1 MDIRPAER
9 VEDLVQQLPQDG
21 FPLRGLHPEAHRAV
35 KRAAMARHIEFGNQ
49 RHAPFPAVG
58 VQLAH
63 LVLRIKLSR
72 LAQHAFR
79 SIELRIPLAFQPPG
93 LVLCQVQMEHIDLE
107 LREDFHLPLEFR
119 QADIRPSH
127 VHHPPAYAETG
138 PVHDAAAG
146 DAAPSSVILRRP
158 PADVRILKLPERL
171 PGVPD
176 AVLRHGLD
184 MDAGLVDGQA
194 IRLVFIQH
202 RLRDGLHERHRL
214 GRAGPDAP
222 AGVLDLLRQR
232 QQRRFLHLCA
242 GNQQYRRQERF
253 NQADDSFHG
262 QSFWGL
268 CKDMD

>member
-1 MDIRPAER
+1 MGPDIGDHLLDEPRIRESHLVGADMDIRPTER
-9 VEDLVQQLPQDG
+9 VEDLIQQLLQDS
-21 FPLRGLHPEAHRAV
+21 FPLRGLHPEAHHALE
-35 KRAAMARHIEFGNQ
+35 RAAI
-49 RHAPFPAVG
+49 
-58 VQLAH
+58 
-63 LVLRIKLSR
+63 LSR

-93 LVLCQVQMEHIDLE
+93 LVLRQVQMEHIGLE
-107 LREDFHLPLEFR
+107 LREDFHLPLELF
-119 QADIRPSH
+119 QADVRPSH
-127 VHHPPAYAETG
+127 VHHPPAHAETG

-146 DAAPSSVILRRP
+146 DASLLR
-158 PADVRILKLPERL
+158 KLPERL
-171 PGVPD
+171 PGIPD

-184 MDAGLVDGQA
+184 LDAGLVDGQA
-194 IRLVFIQH
+194 IRLVFIQN

-222 AGVLDLLRQR
+222 AVVLDLLRQR

-242 GNQQYRRQERF
+242 GNQQYRRQERYDRTD
-253 NQADDSFHG
+253 NLFHG